1 MVSTQKDPVL
11 AVLSLSGGNDGL
23 NTVIPYSNP
32 LYRDY
37 RPTLGI
43 PEGQII
49 PINDDLGFHPTM
61 GPLKKF
67 WDEGKLAIFLG
78 VGYDNPSYSHFRSM
92 DIWHTCEP
100 DKIGTEG
107 WLGRVLKEIDP
118 SAENVLCGVNF
129 GRGLPR
135 ALVMEG
141 VPVASVGNLETYGL
155 LTGIDGESQRDQ
167 ALDVFGR
174 MYSPAM
180 GSGAVMDYIHSTG
193 TNALKGA
200 DILATAPDK
209 YTSEVEYS
217 NTVVGQYMKNIAQTH
232 LAEFGSRVL
241 YTTSPYNSF
250 DTHANQAPALRP
262 VERRVQQRGYLLPGP
277 AEPQR
282 QRQRDAAHV
291 HRVWPPHLRQR
302 FRHRP
307 RRRRH
312 RLGCG
317 RARQGRHLRRVPVPG
332 TRPAGRGGQPPL
344 RHGLPLHLHHHRGRL
359 VQDGLPAQRR
369 RFLREGQL
377 PVGPQEQSLFDS
389 GKSVVP
395 AKPGTSNPAMT
406 VGAGLKSA
414 PTWAIQAVR
423 LFNRNDT
430 KQKDEVRA

>member
-118 SAENVLCGVNF
+118 QAENVLCGVNF

-155 LTGIDGESQRDQ
+155 LTGIDGDDQRDQ

-209 YTSEVEYS
+209 YTSNVEYS

-250 DTHANQAPALRP
+250 DTHANQASLHSGLWSDVSNNVDTFYQDLRDHNASDN
-262 VERRVQQRGYLLPGP
+262 VTLLMFTEFGRRISDNGS
-277 AEPQR
+277 
-282 QRQRDAAHV
+282 
-291 HRVWPPHLRQR
+291 
-302 FRHRP
+302 
-307 RRRRH
+307 
-312 RLGCG
+312 
-317 RARQGRHLRRVPVPG
+317 G
-332 TRPAGRGGQPPL
+332 TD
-344 RHGLPLHLHHHRGRL
+344 H
-359 VQDGLPAQRR
+359 
-369 RFLREGQL
+369 
-377 PVGPQEQSLFDS
+377 
-389 GKSVVP
+389 
-395 AKPGTSNPAMT
+395 
-406 VGAGLKSA
+406 GAGGIAFVVGEHVKGGIYGEYPSLEPSQQEEGGNLKYNMDFRSIYTTIVEDWFKMDA
-414 PTWAIQAVR
+414 QPIVGGSFEKVNF
-423 LFNRNDT
+423 L
-430 KQKDEVRA
+430 

>member
-118 SAENVLCGVNF
+118 NAENVLCGVNF

-155 LTGIDGESQRDQ
+155 LTGIDGADQRDQ

-250 DTHANQAPALRP
+250 DTHANQASLHSGLWSDVSNNVDTFYQDLRDHNASDN
-262 VERRVQQRGYLLPGP
+262 VMLLMFTEFGRRISDNGS
-277 AEPQR
+277 
-282 QRQRDAAHV
+282 
-291 HRVWPPHLRQR
+291 
-302 FRHRP
+302 
-307 RRRRH
+307 
-312 RLGCG
+312 
-317 RARQGRHLRRVPVPG
+317 G
-332 TRPAGRGGQPPL
+332 TD
-344 RHGLPLHLHHHRGRL
+344 H
-359 VQDGLPAQRR
+359 
-369 RFLREGQL
+369 
-377 PVGPQEQSLFDS
+377 
-389 GKSVVP
+389 
-395 AKPGTSNPAMT
+395 
-406 VGAGLKSA
+406 GAGGIAFVVGEHVKGGIYGEYPSLEPSQQEEGGNLKYNMDFRSIYTTVVEDWFKMDA
-414 PTWAIQAVR
+414 QPIVGGSFEKVNF
-423 LFNRNDT
+423 L
-430 KQKDEVRA
+430 

>member
-49 PINDDLGFHPTM
+49 PLNDDLGFHPTM

-118 SAENVLCGVNF
+118 SAENVLTGVNF

-155 LTGIDGESQRDQ
+155 LTGIDGEDQRNE

-180 GSGAVMDYIHSTG
+180 GSGAVLDYIHSTG

-209 YTSEVEYS
+209 YTSNVEYS

-250 DTHANQAPALRP
+250 DTHANQATLHSGLWSDVSNN
-262 VERRVQQRGYLLPGP
+262 VETFFQDLKDHNASDNVMLLMFTEFGRRISDNGS
-277 AEPQR
+277 
-282 QRQRDAAHV
+282 
-291 HRVWPPHLRQR
+291 
-302 FRHRP
+302 
-307 RRRRH
+307 
-312 RLGCG
+312 
-317 RARQGRHLRRVPVPG
+317 G
-332 TRPAGRGGQPPL
+332 TD
-344 RHGLPLHLHHHRGRL
+344 H
-359 VQDGLPAQRR
+359 
-369 RFLREGQL
+369 
-377 PVGPQEQSLFDS
+377 
-389 GKSVVP
+389 
-395 AKPGTSNPAMT
+395 
-406 VGAGLKSA
+406 GAGGVAFVVGDHVKGGIYGQYPSLEPSQQEEGGNLKYNMDFRSIYTTVVEDFFKMD
-414 PTWAIQAVR
+414 PQPIVGGSFEKMSF
-423 LFNRNDT
+423 L
-430 KQKDEVRA
+430 